1 MSQLGLSPWACRHG
15 SSGVAVAQAWCSS
28 VRLGMLRGM
37 FTLFYVR
44 RDRQNSAACRQI
56 RASDEKESRRFSAEK
71 GREPAEPT
79 RACRLGRGLSRPVC
93 VVQGCCG
100 AALRSIVHVCK
111 GIRSGCTAI
120 MQAALLVRD
129 RTGKPAS
136 ALGLAPQGPCNDISS
151 PGCIH
156 SHHAWGPATR
166 RSTHKR
172 TTDSVSSSAIARS
185 RLVCQRARCF
195 GLVLLA
201 WQPKPPP
208 LSVLRP
214 YEIRIPVLA
223 TRLSLTCR
231 APPFAS
237 GQGPS
242 CPSATPTSRP
252 S

>member
-156 SHHAWGPATR
+156 LAA
-166 RSTHKR
+166 
-172 TTDSVSSSAIARS
+172 SVSSCAIARS